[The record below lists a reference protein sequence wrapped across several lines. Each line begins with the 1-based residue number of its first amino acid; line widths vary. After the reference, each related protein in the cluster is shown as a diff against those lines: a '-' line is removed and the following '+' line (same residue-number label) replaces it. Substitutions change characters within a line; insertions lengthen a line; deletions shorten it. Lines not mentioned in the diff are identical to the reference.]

1 MTWFHPGVLSLP
13 EHRSPVR
20 LFRVGVLGADGIWFA
35 TVVVDRGIRRDS
47 VDHRGRLLRA
57 QLLEVLLVFIV
68 VSLGISGGVVH
79 SFRGRLSQGLVD
91 HSRPGHL

>member
-35 TVVVDRGIRRDS
+35 TVVAVRGIRRDS
-47 VDHRGRLLRA
+47 VDHRGRLLRV
-57 QLLEVLLVFIV
+57 QLLEVLLVFTV
-68 VSLGISGGVVH
+68 VSRGTSGGVVH
-79 SFRGRLSQGLVD
+79 SFRGRLSLELVD

>member
-20 LFRVGVLGADGIWFA
+20 LFRVGVLGVDGIWYVI
-35 TVVVDRGIRRDS
+35 VVADRDIRRDS

-57 QLLEVLLVFIV
+57 QFLEVSLVSIV
-68 VSLGISGGVVH
+68 VSQGILGGVVR
-79 SFRGRLSQGLVD
+79 SFRDRLSLGLVVL
-91 HSRPGHL
+91 SRRGHQ

>member
-20 LFRVGVLGADGIWFA
+20 LFRVGVLGADEIWFV

-47 VDHRGRLLRA
+47 VDHRGRLFRA
-57 QLLEVLLVFIV
+57 QLLEVLPVFIV
-68 VSLGISGGVVH
+68 VSRGI
-79 SFRGRLSQGLVD
+79 
-91 HSRPGHL
+91 